1 MITET
6 RKNTSEI
13 SERTRK
19 EYYLLLDNGEP
30 VGVCTNHKFAESCLE
45 LYACEKRAA
54 KMVGFNLYA
63 YEDGSEIHTITI
75 KPVKKLKTAR

>member
-13 SERTRK
+13 SKKTKK
-19 EYYLLLDNGEP
+19 EYFLLMDNDEP
-30 VGVCTNHKFAESCLE
+30 VGVCTNQKYAESCLE
-45 LYACEKRAA
+45 LYACEKSAA

-63 YEDGSEIHTITI
+63 YQDSSGIHTITI
-75 KPVKKLKTAR
+75 RPVKKLKTAR